1 MVFARSTHVGAR
13 QRARPPTTPG
23 ATVSGSR
30 GWIIIVIIIIIIIII
45 IISFFKIDFYIT
57 LYNYK
62 KSINVKQ
69 INDVTTWHWE
79 LELKL
84 QYLRLYSDK
93 LPNSKRNWLRNGMV
107 IIMKRSISAY
117 LWIFLVSNYRNFYCW
132 ITLSK

>member
-13 QRARPPTTPG
+13 QGARPPTTPG

-30 GWIIIVIIIIIIIII
+30 GSIIIVIIIIIIVIII

-69 INDVTTWHWE
+69 INDVTT
-79 LELKL
+79 
-84 QYLRLYSDK
+84 
-93 LPNSKRNWLRNGMV
+93 
-107 IIMKRSISAY
+107 
-117 LWIFLVSNYRNFYCW
+117 
-132 ITLSK
+132 